1 MDGTAI
7 DYATSKDWLDIMKN
21 RSKVRMHE
29 LIERLGLRAKWSS
42 NKRGKTNFESA
53 VVRELVADMG
63 DVVSTLPKEPDELMK
78 FLSEEGS
85 LKVEVDGLLE
95 KHGAKIWAR
104 AGERE
109 HLISANEPGVED
121 GVYPRDLYFEVD
133 QDRQLVHKLLHWW
146 IGLKACNVIL
156 ARERLDRERRKKAE
170 NRQVR
175 VEAEF
180 AGQNEGGTPAS
191 FVALAPN
198 SVLHEADTTSRG
210 SPMSSSAMLTPP
222 ESGESPIVGPREG
235 PNFSVINNGSHATDG
250 NKAFSSADL
259 HHQHAGQQ
267 PRYVVGEVW
276 NRLASGTSRESS
288 ALSVIGHQLP
298 TPDTKGAAQQQIV
311 DANQATVDRQISM
324 EIAKLVASFRTPDAA
339 ATEEIPQPTN
349 SIPYR
354 GLDEESVRA
363 LRRYVYEEENGIQ
376 VDEETLLNRLELAWR
391 EGVRADYHK
400 MVENIPVFI
409 ARERAILT
417 WLELR
422 RHLAALER
430 AGERWRS
437 EGHSNAEIERRIQ
450 QHRTLMGCTQTV
462 IANFEDVGQGFGL
475 GPNVAVDRDELLRQ
489 AMIVL
494 AGERYAIEMQWR
506 PVEFTSL
513 IRWLSEELDMY
524 RKDEEEEGRGM
535 AWFLSQT

>member
-7 DYATSKDWLDIMKN
+7 NYASSKDWLDIMKN

-78 FLSEEGS
+78 FLSAEGS
-85 LKVEVDGLLE
+85 LKEEVDGLLD
-95 KHGAKIWAR
+95 KHGAKIWGR

-109 HLISANEPGVED
+109 HLIVANEPGVED
-121 GVYPRDLYFEVD
+121 GVYPRDLYFEVEE
-133 QDRQLVHKLLHWW
+133 DRQLVHKLLHWW

-170 NRQVR
+170 NRQAR
-175 VEAEF
+175 AEAEL

-198 SVLHEADTTSRG
+198 SVLHDADTASRG

-235 PNFSVINNGSHATDG
+235 PTFTTVNNGPHPTNGNAAFTNTDPQ
-250 NKAFSSADL
+250 
-259 HHQHAGQQ
+259 HQHSGQQ

-288 ALSVIGHQLP
+288 AMPVNKNQVP
-298 TPDTKGAAQQQIV
+298 APDTKAAAQQQIA
-311 DANQATVDRQISM
+311 DANQAAIDRQISV
-324 EIAKLVASFRTPDAA
+324 EVAKLVASFRTPDA

-354 GLDEESVRA
+354 GLDEESLRA
-363 LRRYVYEEENGIQ
+363 LRRYIYEEERGIQ
-376 VDEETLLNRLELAWR
+376 VNEEALLNRLELAWR
-391 EGVRADYHK
+391 EGVRADYQK

-417 WLELR
+417 WFELR

-430 AGERWRS
+430 AGERWRN
-437 EGHSNAEIERRIQ
+437 EGHSNGEIERRIQ

-489 AMIVL
+489 AIIVL
-494 AGERYAIEMQWR
+494 AGEKYAIEMQWKT
-506 PVEFTSL
+506 VEFTSL
-513 IRWLSEELDMY
+513 IRWLSDELDMY

-535 AWFLSQT
+535 AWFIGQT

>member
-7 DYATSKDWLDIMKN
+7 NYATSKDWLDIMKN

-63 DVVSTLPKEPDELMK
+63 DVVSTLPKEPDELMR
-78 FLSEEGS
+78 FLSAEGS
-85 LKVEVDGLLE
+85 LKDEVDGLLE
-95 KHGAKIWAR
+95 KHGAKIWGR

-109 HLISANEPGVED
+109 HLITANEPGVEE
-121 GVYPRDLYFEVD
+121 GVYPRDLFFEVD
-133 QDRQLVHKLLHWW
+133 EDRQLVHKLLHWW

-170 NRQVR
+170 NRQAR
-175 VEAEF
+175 AEAEL

-198 SVLHEADTTSRG
+198 SVLHDADTASRG

-235 PNFSVINNGSHATDG
+235 PNFTTINNPSHAT
-250 NKAFSSADL
+250 NSNAAFTSVDP
-259 HHQHAGQQ
+259 HHQQSGQP
-267 PRYVVGEVW
+267 PRYVAGDNW
-276 NRLASGTSRESS
+276 NRLASVTSRESS
-288 ALSVIGHQLP
+288 ALPVNGYQVSAL
-298 TPDTKGAAQQQIV
+298 DTKAAAKQQIA
-311 DANQATVDRQISM
+311 DANQAAVDRQISV
-324 EIAKLVASFRTPDAA
+324 EVAKLVASFRTPDA

-354 GLDEESVRA
+354 GLDEDGVRA
-363 LRRYVYEEENGIQ
+363 LRQYIYEEDSGIQ
-376 VDEETLLNRLELAWR
+376 VNEETLLNRLELAWR
-391 EGVRADYHK
+391 EGVRADYQK
-400 MVENIPVFI
+400 MVDNIPVFI

-417 WLELR
+417 WFELR

-430 AGERWRS
+430 AGERWRN

-489 AMIVL
+489 AIIVL
-494 AGERYAIEMQWR
+494 AGEKYAMEMQWKA
-506 PVEFTSL
+506 VEFTSL

-535 AWFLSQT
+535 AWFVGHA